1 VRAAQYRAAFLEQA
15 DLTPQARVT
24 FDQTIA
30 GMNAELT
37 KVADELANQLRGRP
51 KLAPRDMADIGARV
65 LDVYRQA
72 DDRFKQ
78 TLDDRGKAA
87 LQTTDFDL
95 LTQVDLG
102 AFERLAEQVA
112 GLELATPRGATP

>member
-1 VRAAQYRAAFLEQA
+1 
-15 DLTPQARVT
+15 
-24 FDQTIA
+24 
-30 GMNAELT
+30 MNAELT
-37 KVADELANQLRGRP
+37 KVADEVANQLRGRP

-78 TLDDRGKAA
+78 TLDQRGKAA
-87 LQTTDFDL
+87 LQNTDFDL

-112 GLELATPRGATP
+112 DVQVATPRGATP